1 MLADVRMSYQRSTTG
16 MGCEEK
22 ELHQYLQGAYESC
35 HGTLLLLAVQA
46 QTAAMQVIKF
56 SPDGRWLCSG
66 AEDGTVKL
74 WDLAAGKLMQ
84 NFTAHEV

>member
-1 MLADVRMSYQRSTTG
+1 MRRKSCISTYKGHTR
-16 MGCEEK
+16 
-22 ELHQYLQGAYESC
+22 AVTVPSC
-35 HGTLLLLAVQA
+35 VVVAVQA

-84 NFTAHEV
+84 NFTAHEVQQSAMF